1 MTNKDIYLAALRLI
15 AESTIEGD
23 NEDYADRA
31 YYILAAFCSNVFD
44 INNVLRKA
52 DGLEPLPSFD
62 KALLSEND
70 EFPCHTKL
78 FSAAEH
84 YLGAMLTIDAFPDLS
99 DSLYDKYCGIIS
111 RISQSLPTCIE
122 KISDAYYFN

>member
-15 AESTIEGD
+15 AESTAEGD

-31 YYILAAFCSNVFD
+31 YYILAAFCANALV
-44 INNVLRKA
+44 INNALRKSE
-52 DGLEPLPSFD
+52 GLEPIPAFD
-62 KALLSEND
+62 KAVLGENE
-70 EFPCHTKL
+70 EFPCHIKL

-84 YLGAMLTIDAFPDLS
+84 YLGAMLTIDSFPDLS

-111 RISQSLPTCIE
+111 RLAQSLPTYIE
-122 KISDAYYFN
+122 KISDVYSFD